1 MCVIQEN
8 DRVVLTGDI
17 PSHGLEAG
25 DVGAVV
31 FVHNDGAGYE
41 LEFVTLD
48 GSSSR
53 VVEVTAD
60 QVRPVDAR
68 EIPHARILATA

>member
-1 MCVIQEN
+1 MIKEH
-8 DRVVLTGDI
+8 DTVVLTTDI

-31 FVHNDGAGYE
+31 FVHDGGRGYE

-48 GSSSR
+48 GSSSL
-53 VVEVTAD
+53 VVEVAAE

-68 EIPHARILATA
+68 EIPHARIMANA